1 MAANI
6 VNQSNYYAL
15 FVIALKNPFVMKT
28 FVKPKKHLG
37 QHFLTDLTIAK
48 DIVGS
53 VTESKSKTIIEV
65 GPGTG
70 VLTQYLK
77 GGDFKLLLSEIDQ
90 ESITYLVDNFQ
101 FKQDDFCGDF
111 LQMNLSEFED
121 NDVIVLGNFPYNISS
136 QIFFKVLDYRGKV
149 TEIVG
154 MLQKEVAERI
164 CSKEG
169 SKVYGILSV
178 LLQTYYTAEYLFTV
192 NEDVFNPPPRVKSGV
207 IRLRRND
214 VDDIGVDEKK
224 HKQVI
229 KMAFSTRRK
238 TLRNALKPLNLSK
251 ELTEADIFS
260 KRAEQLSVVD
270 FIELTR
276 KIENC

>member
-6 VNQSNYYAL
+6 VIQSNIYAL
-15 FVIALKNPFVMKT
+15 FVIRFNLLAMKT

-37 QHFLTDLTIAK
+37 QHFLTDLNIAR
-48 DIVGS
+48 DIVDA
-53 VTESKSKTIIEV
+53 VFYENAKTVIEV

-77 GGDFKLLLSEIDQ
+77 DKSNTLLLSEVDQ
-90 ESITYLVDNFQ
+90 ESIVYLVDNFK
-101 FKQDDFCGDF
+101 FSQDDFCGDF
-111 LQMNLSEFED
+111 LQMNLTEFAN

-136 QIFFKVLDYRGKV
+136 QIFFKVLDYKEKV
-149 TEIVG
+149 NQCVG

-192 NEDVFNPPPRVKSGV
+192 NEDVFNPPPKVKSGV
-207 IRLRRND
+207 IRLVRND
-214 VDDIGVDEKK
+214 VNDIGVDEKK
-224 HKQVI
+224 YKQIV

-238 TLRNALKPLNLSK
+238 TLRNALKPLNLPA
-251 ELTEADIFS
+251 ELTKKEIFS
-260 KRAEQLSVVD
+260 KRAEQLSVSD
-270 FIELTR
+270 FIELT
-276 KIENC
+276 KSIENC